1 MNKALKKAT
10 ELIYKTIK
18 MLNDDLMFLVNY

>member
-1 MNKALKKAT
+1 MNKTLKKAT
-10 ELIYKTIK
+10 ELLYKPTK

>member
-10 ELIYKTIK
+10 ELIHKPIK